1 MLSLE
6 DDAHGNV
13 PTPFGYAGER
23 ASDQSSE
30 VTVW

>member
-6 DDAHGNV
+6 DDTPGNV
-13 PTPFGYAGER
+13 PTPFAYAGER
-23 ASDQSSE
+23 TPDQSSE